1 MISTTQVLSLIQNKL
16 EDDNVFIVE
25 LKISALNQINL
36 LIDSDEGINI
46 SYCVDIS
53 RLIEHN
59 LDREIEDFELEVSSP
74 GVGPFRIWRQYKKY
88 LGKEV
93 LVKKDGVKP
102 QKGLL
107 KNLEEKIFTI
117 EFSEKVKQ
125 EGKKKK
131 IEVIREL
138 SFLIDEVASVE
149 PVIKFKE

>member
-1 MISTTQVLSLIQNKL
+1 MIATAQVLSLIQNKL
-16 EDDNVFIVE
+16 DEDDVFIVE
-25 LKISALNQINL
+25 LKVSAFNQISL

-59 LDREIEDFELEVSSP
+59 IDRETEDFELEVSSP
-74 GVGPFRIWRQYKKY
+74 GIGPFRVWRQYKKY

-93 LVKKDGVKP
+93 LVKKDGIKP
-102 QKGLL
+102 QKGILAEL
-107 KNLEEKIFTI
+107 DEKSFSI
-117 EFSEKVKQ
+117 EFSEKEKQ

-131 IEVIREL
+131 IEVIRKL
-138 SFLIDEVASVE
+138 PFLMDEVSSVE